1 MNRMPSRRRPLPLR
15 PRKTPMD
22 TYTPDRH
29 EEDWNADDES
39 ETGAPPPRRIRRQ
52 FFNRRTAALGALVT
66 CAIGF
71 YAGIRVEK
79 GQLSSSSSSLTL
91 GSGTGGRGGTRA
103 AGFAA
108 LSGRGGASGAS
119 GASGALGA
127 TGAAGA
133 AGAAGGGGFGGGAA
147 GAGGADASF
156 GTVASINGKTIDVT
170 DSSGN
175 TVKIKVTSSTK
186 ITKNR
191 SVSRHA
197 IRPGDT
203 IVVTGVSGSGGT
215 TSAATISDSG
225 NRSGGSGSGGSGSGS
240 GSGGSGSGGG
250 GSGGANSAVG
260 SLFSSGG

>member
-1 MNRMPSRRRPLPLR
+1 MSRMPSRRRPLPIR

-29 EEDWNADDES
+29 EEDWNAYDES
-39 ETGAPPPRRIRRQ
+39 ETEAPPPRRTRRQ

-79 GQLSSSSSSLTL
+79 GQLSSSSSALRL

-108 LSGRGGASGAS
+108 LLGRGGASGGS
-119 GASGALGA
+119 GA

-133 AGAAGGGGFGGGAA
+133 AGAAGGRGFGGGAA
-147 GAGGADASF
+147 GAGGANASF

-175 TVKIKVTSSTK
+175 TVKIKITSSTK
-186 ITKNR
+186 ITKNQ
-191 SVSRHA
+191 SASRHA

-225 NRSGGSGSGGSGSGS
+225 NRSGGSGSGS
-240 GSGGSGSGGG
+240 GSGSGGG
-250 GSGGANSAVG
+250 GGGNSAVG

>member
-1 MNRMPSRRRPLPLR
+1 MSRMPSRRRPLPIR

-29 EEDWNADDES
+29 EEDWNAYDES
-39 ETGAPPPRRIRRQ
+39 ETEAPPPRRTRRQ

-79 GQLSSSSSSLTL
+79 GQLSSSSSALRL

-108 LSGRGGASGAS
+108 LLGRGGASGGS
-119 GASGALGA
+119 GA
-127 TGAAGA
+127 TGAAG
-133 AGAAGGGGFGGGAA
+133 GRGFGGGAA
-147 GAGGADASF
+147 GAGGANASF

-175 TVKIKVTSSTK
+175 TVKIKITSSTK
-186 ITKNR
+186 ITKNQ
-191 SVSRHA
+191 SASRHA

-225 NRSGGSGSGGSGSGS
+225 NRSGGSGSGS
-240 GSGGSGSGGG
+240 GSGSGGG
-250 GSGGANSAVG
+250 GGGNSAVG